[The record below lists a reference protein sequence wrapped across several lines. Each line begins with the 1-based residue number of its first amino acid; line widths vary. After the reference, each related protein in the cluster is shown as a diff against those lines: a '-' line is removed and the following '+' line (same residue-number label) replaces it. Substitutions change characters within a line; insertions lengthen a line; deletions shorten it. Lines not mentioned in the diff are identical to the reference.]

1 MEVLVY
7 RKVLGEVRT
16 DWCPLIHSVTTLASF
31 VMDKERGLER
41 PCLWGMP

>member
-1 MEVLVY
+1 
-7 RKVLGEVRT
+7 
-16 DWCPLIHSVTTLASF
+16 VTTLASF